1 MKKYLSLTFVLLLF
15 NSVFSQ
21 IGINTETPTEILDID
36 GKVRIRNTE
45 ELTSSTVFALFVDE
59 NGVVGRT
66 NINPSSPLTT
76 FISASSS
83 TDVIADF
90 NAGNIIELPINAA
103 SVGLNTL
110 NAAVANNRIRIP
122 EEGTY
127 QLSASLNIALA
138 TGTLGNSVLL
148 AFNVQLSK
156 NNGSTWTAISG
167 ARPIFT
173 MANAGRI
180 NYNSVLPTGIIDLD
194 VGDLVRLVVY
204 RTRAGNGNLQGTNI
218 TIGDISSAPEH
229 GTKSFT
235 LSLSKF

>member
-1 MKKYLSLTFVLLLF
+1 MKKYLSLTLVLLLF

-45 ELTSSTVFALFVDE
+45 ELTSSTIFALFVDE

-76 FISASSS
+76 FVNATS
-83 TDVIADF
+83 TSNVVSDF

-103 SVGLNTL
+103 SIGLNTL
-110 NAAVANNRIRIP
+110 NASVANNRIRIP

-138 TGTLGNSVLL
+138 TGTLGNSVFL

-156 NNGSTWTAISG
+156 DNGSTWTAISG

-194 VGDLVRLVVY
+194 EGDLIRLVIY
-204 RTRAGNGNLQGTNI
+204 RTRGSGNLQGSNI
-218 TIGDISSAPEH
+218 TIGDVLSAPEH